1 MIVGIGCDIVQID
14 RFKGQQNQWKE
25 RILTE
30 REKELYSSFPQN
42 RQRTF
47 LAGRFAAKEALI
59 KALDIPVS
67 MKSLEILPDPQG
79 KPTVHIE
86 GYKIHLSISHE
97 KEYAIGYALVERE
110 YE

>member
-1 MIVGIGCDIVQID
+1 MIVGMGCDIVEID
-14 RFKGQQNQWKE
+14 RFKERQNQWKE
-25 RILTE
+25 RILTQ
-30 REKELYSSFPQN
+30 REQALYSSFQKS

-97 KEYAIGYALVERE
+97 KAYAIGYALVERQQE
-110 YE
+110 